1 MRQSLSLAAYMA
13 WARRGP
19 HSGNHPDGAR
29 PAGELIWGHATSLD
43 HANALTQLAD
53 RLVAQRPGLHM
64 LLTTQEDVAAPVHAH
79 PAVLHQTLPE
89 DSVADSETFLD
100 HWRPDLCLW
109 TGGNLRPA
117 VLTCA
122 DRRGIGL
129 ILVDAEETRLLRSN
143 WRWLPDLPKALLARF
158 SVILT
163 RTPGT
168 ARQLQRMGFRQ
179 TKVEVSGTFQEGA
192 IALPH
197 DEALREQLAEMLRG
211 RPVWLAAMAQ
221 PEELDLILEAH
232 RAVSRLSH
240 RLFLILV
247 PDDETRADL
256 FRARLDAGDWR
267 YAVWSEGVMP
277 LETTQ
282 VLLADTRGEM
292 GLWYRL
298 ATITLMASSLVQGQA
313 GHDPNEPAAHGS
325 AILYG
330 PHVSRFLP
338 HFTRY
343 SQVGAAR
350 IVRDVD
356 TLSGALGRLIAVD
369 QSAAMAHAAWDV
381 ATTGAAVM
389 DRISDLVQDRLDLI
403 AAR

>member
-19 HSGNHPDGAR
+19 QGALAPGTTR
-29 PAGELIWGHATSLD
+29 PSGELIWGHATSFD
-43 HANALTQLAD
+43 HANALAQLTD

-64 LLTTQEDVAAPVHAH
+64 LLTTPEQVAPPVHSH
-79 PAVLHQTLPE
+79 PAILHQPLPE
-89 DSVADSETFLD
+89 DNVAAAETFLK
-100 HWRPDLCLW
+100 HWAPDLCIW
-109 TGGNLRPA
+109 TGGNLQPA
-117 VLTCA
+117 MLTCA
-122 DRRGIGL
+122 DRRRIFL
-129 ILVDAEETRLLRSN
+129 MLVDAEESRLLRSN

-163 RTPGT
+163 RSAGT
-168 ARQLQRMGFRQ
+168 ARKLQRMGLKK
-179 TKVEVSGTFQEGA
+179 TDISVSGTFQEGA

-197 DEALREQLAEMLRG
+197 DEALREEMAGLLRG
-211 RPVWLAAMAQ
+211 RPVWLAAMVQ
-221 PEELDLILEAH
+221 PEELGIVLEAH

-247 PDDETRADL
+247 PDDETRASH
-256 FRARLDAGDWR
+256 FRRALEENGWR
-267 YAVWSEGVMP
+267 YAVWSEGDMP

-298 ATITLMASSLVQGQA
+298 ATIALMASSLVAGQS
-313 GHDPNEPAAHGS
+313 GRDPNEPAAHGA

-330 PHVSRFLP
+330 PHVSRFQ
-338 HFTRY
+338 HSYARY
-343 SQVGAAR
+343 AESGAAR
-350 IVRDVD
+350 MVPDGE
-356 TLSGALGRLIAVD
+356 TLAGALGRLIAPD

-381 ATTGAAVM
+381 ATGGAAVM
-389 DRISDLVQDRLDLI
+389 DLIVDMVQDRLDLI